1 LLVAPSL
8 IPHHIEMEREDDLP
22 ARKRR
27 AEAWKLRQKEREVAS
42 SKCYDASKAGDIY
55 QIRDIIRGGQFE
67 QEDLDTILYWAVGE
81 GLLEPTRCLLEGG
94 ADAKSMPLPRADSCQ
109 SSLEMFKLLAEFGI
123 NYNSEQI
130 NILA

>member
-1 LLVAPSL
+1 LRPAQS
-8 IPHHIEMEREDDLP
+8 HYHIEMEPDDLP

-27 AEAWKLRQKEREVAS
+27 AEAWKLQEREREAAR
-42 SKCYDASKAGDIY
+42 SKCVDACDAGDID
-55 QIRDIIRGGQFE
+55 QIRDIIRGGQLT
-67 QEDLDTILYWAVGE
+67 QLDLDRIMHRAVRK

-94 ADAKSMPLPRADSCQ
+94 ADAKSMPLPRADSWQ